1 MISME
6 NLDDEDPDYAIPGP
20 SNAIQNFHEETARK
34 NKEKIII
41 QIVNK
46 EFTKEIETK
55 EKEIVKIQN
64 RLDDALKTLHFLRT
78 VIVNDYY
85 NKKHCQPSIPQTTR
99 QTRLHP
105 AVKKLIGKSP
115 KSKFQIP
122 DISIPST
129 SKLSSSITS
138 NDSST
143 NTKISSNNLSLESLK
158 NQGIKNTEK
167 RSLEINQSN
176 NNNDFDPPKKI
187 PRYIPPKKNVP
198 DPLPPSRGE
207 RYKMAKRIIVG
218 NFATLLPDDS
228 RHDSAT
234 HKWQVYVNGPKEEPD
249 ISKFVSKVKFF
260 LDPSYKPNDVV
271 TVTNRPFNLTRRGWG
286 EFPIRITLYF
296 HDPANKS
303 RDIVYNLKLF
313 KNNPSRQGPVAENWY
328 DIYIFRPNIS
338 DTVRD
343 VNNHEKLITNYDKN
357 INDTSIATDVNK
369 LKNDKINRKIQTVS
383 HVQYEHDY
391 VNFISLG
398 YKLEYKGEKHVTIS
412 HSPTKIN
419 QVNKTNDKL
428 INVNNKNLA
437 NSRISVKQ
445 INCLNSVDENA
456 NKNCDVKK
464 NGVFND
470 KSQLLK
476 PLHINIPTSL
486 EAIENERN
494 LLNGTVKQ
502 LVNGKKLN
510 NINEQENDNLI
521 LPNNQSKCLLKNSKN
536 KKLNNLMINIKID
549 PSKSLMLNS
558 NSNIPALKIVDSSDS
573 LQPLINNN
581 NLNGNHVNGDCSSKI
596 INGKNKVKI
605 SDRAQ
610 YFNGILE
617 SLENIEIKET
627 EALIRFIAKRIP
639 LVTEY
644 ALDPDYRK
652 IHPYAVED
660 EEEFLSYNTGK
671 QRAIELYRA
680 KMIRSILRKK
690 IPEEQVWTL
699 KELMIWCRYHGFTP
713 VWPSIDDYHNTQKS
727 SKLSGKSI
735 QQENKELIYN
745 TCTEPV
751 ELHEW
756 IKTSKNSQNNNLSD
770 DELIDIE
777 SLDIKDIK
785 IEKTDSIINDDN
797 KRLLE
802 LEMPKE
808 ITGLHTY
815 VCQTVRQIGV
825 KFGSEEI
832 VTGVSHPVASHLLA
846 KIAEK
851 LMEDLLRIS
860 LARAFER
867 NPNKSCPESLTL
879 DDVRSAIL
887 SRDEFDIFTNSGL
900 GTQQIDE

>member
-1 MISME
+1 M
-6 NLDDEDPDYAIPGP
+6 
-20 SNAIQNFHEETARK
+20 
-34 NKEKIII
+34 
-41 QIVNK
+41 
-46 EFTKEIETK
+46 
-55 EKEIVKIQN
+55 
-64 RLDDALKTLHFLRT
+64 
-78 VIVNDYY
+78 
-85 NKKHCQPSIPQTTR
+85 
-99 QTRLHP
+99 
-105 AVKKLIGKSP
+105 KS
-115 KSKFQIP
+115 
-122 DISIPST
+122 
-129 SKLSSSITS
+129 
-138 NDSST
+138 
-143 NTKISSNNLSLESLK
+143 
-158 NQGIKNTEK
+158 QGIKSTEK
-167 RSLEINQSN
+167 RNLSDTNQPN
-176 NNNDFDPPKKI
+176 NTNDFDPPKKI
-187 PRYIPPKKNVP
+187 PRYIPPKNNVP

-207 RYKMAKRIIVG
+207 RYKMVKRIIVG

-313 KNNPSRQGPVAENWY
+313 KNNPSRQGPVAETWY
-328 DIYIFRPNIS
+328 DIYIFRPNLT
-338 DTVRD
+338 DTLREL
-343 VNNHEKLITNYDKN
+343 NNHEKLITNYDKN
-357 INDTSIATDVNK
+357 INNTSLPTVVNK
-369 LKNDKINRKIQTVS
+369 VKNNKIDRKIQTVS

-398 YKLEYKGEKHVTIS
+398 YKLEYKGEKHVTIT
-412 HSPTKIN
+412 HSPPKIN
-419 QVNKTNDKL
+419 QVIETNNKL
-428 INVNNKNLA
+428 INLNNKNLA
-437 NSRISVKQ
+437 NSKISVKQ
-445 INCLNSVDENA
+445 IHCLNNIDENA
-456 NKNCDVKK
+456 NKNFDVKK
-464 NGVFND
+464 VDVFND
-470 KSQLLK
+470 KSHLLK

-486 EAIENERN
+486 EAIENEKN

-510 NINEQENDNLI
+510 NINEQENDNNNLI
-521 LPNNQSKCLLKNSKN
+521 LPNNQSKNLLKNSKN
-536 KKLNNLMINIKID
+536 KKVNNLMINIKID

-558 NSNIPALKIVDSSDS
+558 NSNIPTLKIVNQSEI
-573 LQPLINNN
+573 LQPMINNKV
-581 NLNGNHVNGDCSSKI
+581 NGNHVNGDSGKV
-596 INGKNKVKI
+596 INGKNNVKTLN
-605 SDRAQ
+605 RAQ

-639 LVTEY
+639 LVTEL

-690 IPEEQVWTL
+690 ISEEQVWSL

-713 VWPSIDDYHNTQKS
+713 VWPSIDGYHPTQKS
-727 SKLSGKSI
+727 SKLFGKSI
-735 QQENKELIYN
+735 KQANKELTYN

-756 IKTSKNSQNNNLSD
+756 IKTSKYSQNNNSSD
-770 DELIDIE
+770 DEFIDIE
-777 SLDIKDIK
+777 SLDIKNIK
-785 IEKTDSIINDDN
+785 IEKTDSTNNTNNN

-802 LEMPKE
+802 LEMPRE
-808 ITGLHTY
+808 ITSLHSY
-815 VCQTVRQIGV
+815 VCQTVRKIGV

-832 VTGVSHPVASHLLA
+832 IAGVSHPAASHLLA
-846 KIAEK
+846 KVIY
-851 LMEDLLRIS
+851 L
-860 LARAFER
+860 F
-867 NPNKSCPESLTL
+867 
-879 DDVRSAIL
+879 
-887 SRDEFDIFTNSGL
+887 
-900 GTQQIDE
+900 

>member
-456 NKNCDVKK
+456 NKNCD
-464 NGVFND
+464 
-470 KSQLLK
+470 
-476 PLHINIPTSL
+476 
-486 EAIENERN
+486 
-494 LLNGTVKQ
+494 
-502 LVNGKKLN
+502 
-510 NINEQENDNLI
+510 
-521 LPNNQSKCLLKNSKN
+521 
-536 KKLNNLMINIKID
+536 MINIKID